1 MTTLQEVRRGFLF
14 PSFSR
19 IREVS
24 VKLMA
29 AVAAHMVASGLGSQ
43 PEAFNGDWE
52 ACCEAAMW
60 DVPCG
65 ELVASRY

>member
-1 MTTLQEVRRGFLF
+1 MTSLQEVRRGFLF
-14 PSFSR
+14 PSFSH

-43 PEAFNGDWE
+43 PDGFNGDWE

-65 ELVASRY
+65 ELVMSHY